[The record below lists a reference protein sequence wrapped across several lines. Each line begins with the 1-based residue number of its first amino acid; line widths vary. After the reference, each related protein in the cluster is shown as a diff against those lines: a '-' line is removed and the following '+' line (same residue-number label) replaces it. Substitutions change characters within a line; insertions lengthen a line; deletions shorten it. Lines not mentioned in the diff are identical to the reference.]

1 MKLKQINT
9 DIYEAWI
16 EQFENRNFLQSSY
29 EGEKMKKDGWDVRY
43 LSGMEENTIQV
54 CAMVAIKPLMKLFHY
69 AYIPRG
75 PFYTNKENL
84 KEYYG
89 LLQSYLKKE
98 KCVYLETDPYIPLRQ
113 RDENGQI
120 VKGGWNHQD
129 VVDLYQEMGFTH
141 SPLTQG
147 YDMTRQ
153 CRWMSVLHLEGQ
165 TKE

>member
-1 MKLKQINT
+1 MKLKQINA
-9 DIYEAWI
+9 DAYEAWI

-89 LLQSYLKKE
+89 LLQSYLKR
-98 KCVYLETDPYIPLRQ
+98 L
-113 RDENGQI
+113 
-120 VKGGWNHQD
+120 
-129 VVDLYQEMGFTH
+129 
-141 SPLTQG
+141 
-147 YDMTRQ
+147 
-153 CRWMSVLHLEGQ
+153 VLC
-165 TKE
+165 T

>member
-1 MKLKQINT
+1 MKLNRLT
-9 DIYEAWI
+9 SSEYETWI

-89 LLQSYLKKE
+89 LLQSYLKKG
-98 KCVYLETDPYIPLRQ
+98 KCVYTGKRILNIPLRQ
-113 RDENGQI
+113 RDENGRLL
-120 VKGGWNHQD
+120 KAMESSGCCRSLSRN
-129 VVDLYQEMGFTH
+129 GFYTF
-141 SPLTQG
+141 STNARL
-147 YDMTRQ
+147 
-153 CRWMSVLHLEGQ
+153 
-165 TKE
+165 